1 MNIAERGLLDVC
13 LICLCLYI
21 VVSNTCCSVFF
32 VLYPMLPVS
41 LDCSFFIAPS
51 VFSNVYLNISQLLNE
66 KHKQY
71 RYIVGKYIMISLYS
85 FRNWWK
91 NELLVSFSSLFH
103 SECKYILFLPKS
115 PKPLPNFNEKSR
127 RKCCSNRFQGVSSIQ
142 PHWEGESTRV
152 GPRGP
157 WV

>member
-1 MNIAERGLLDVC
+1 V
-13 LICLCLYI
+13 LCF
-21 VVSNTCCSVFF
+21 CSVFF

-41 LDCSFFIAPS
+41 LHCSLFIAPS
-51 VFSNVYLNISQLLNE
+51 VFSKVYLNISQLVTHILKE

-103 SECKYILFLPKS
+103 SECKYILFLLKS
-115 PKPLPNFNEKSR
+115 PKPLPNFNENSR

-142 PHWEGESTRV
+142 AH
-152 GPRGP
+152 
-157 WV
+157 